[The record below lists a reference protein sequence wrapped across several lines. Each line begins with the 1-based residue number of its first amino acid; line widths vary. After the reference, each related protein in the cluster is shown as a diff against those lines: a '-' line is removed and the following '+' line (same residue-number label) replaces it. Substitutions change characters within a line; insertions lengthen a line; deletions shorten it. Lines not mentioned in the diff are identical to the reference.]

1 MKNSNFNIYLLPL
14 RVCVIKFN
22 FRFTVSPEVKRLTEE
37 RKMYLNRSRKM
48 YLRNLKLVKKIN
60 SLKKILNED
69 TISYDTQEDRLTQS
83 KITCFFAKKSAPST
97 IKL

>member
-1 MKNSNFNIYLLPL
+1 
-14 RVCVIKFN
+14 
-22 FRFTVSPEVKRLTEE
+22 
-37 RKMYLNRSRKM
+37 M

-69 TISYDTQEDRLTQS
+69 TISYDTQEDRFIQS

-97 IKL
+97 DKL

>member
-1 MKNSNFNIYLLPL
+1 MIGTWIGK
-14 RVCVIKFN
+14 
-22 FRFTVSPEVKRLTEE
+22 EEKRK
-37 RKMYLNRSRKM
+37 RNANRSRKM

-97 IKL
+97 VKL

>member
-1 MKNSNFNIYLLPL
+1 
-14 RVCVIKFN
+14 
-22 FRFTVSPEVKRLTEE
+22 
-37 RKMYLNRSRKM
+37 M

-97 IKL
+97 VKL